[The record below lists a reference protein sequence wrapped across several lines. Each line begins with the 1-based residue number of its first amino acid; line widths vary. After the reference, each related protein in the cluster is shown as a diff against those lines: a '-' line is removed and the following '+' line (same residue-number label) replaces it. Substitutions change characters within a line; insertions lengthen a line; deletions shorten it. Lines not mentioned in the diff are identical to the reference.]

1 MIVMDMQMPELNG
14 YDATRLLRDSGCEV
28 PVLALTAHALAEH
41 RDECLQVG
49 CSGYLSK
56 PVSRRDLIEVVRRM
70 ADLAEKQSD

>member
-1 MIVMDMQMPELNG
+1 VIVMDMQMPELNG
-14 YDATRLLRDSGCEV
+14 YDATRLLRDSGCDA

-56 PVSRRDLIEVVRRM
+56 PVSRRELVEAVRRM
-70 ADLAEKQSD
+70 ADLAEKRER